1 MCDGPGKIGFEDA
14 DGTESAG
21 NPGGGNSAEVAKA
34 QVTTELRDREWCW
47 NRRASISVL
56 YKHRCRTRT
65 LVQKKGSG
73 VGRQANGVHEKLNRE
88 FGTVPVEA
96 SPRFTRR
103 AVQSLDLS

>member
-34 QVTTELRDREWCW
+34 QVTPELRDREWCW
-47 NRRASISVL
+47 NRRAQVAPRSLCCTSTAAE
-56 YKHRCRTRT
+56 HGRWF
-65 LVQKKGSG
+65 KKKRSG

-88 FGTVPVEA
+88 FGTVPMEA

-103 AVQSLDLS
+103 AVQ